1 MSNRIFA
8 RSPYIITINET
19 AQTSSKIEIFLW
31 NGTGSAPGSPTYTL
45 SKAIPSVSAP
55 ATYYDV
61 SPYVREYINFN
72 LRPINYNS
80 TGTLLGS
87 TAYCNVTI
95 KRYKNTGTYLDT
107 TTYYAFDGYAEYSD
121 GYNYDR
127 GQYLLDH
134 GDYYYHYDENSSYAV
149 VKAGDITLQ
158 VTAGWKGV
166 YTDLVTG
173 ASHTITFP
181 SSGLITAF
189 RVYPTYWENGNK
201 LQITT
206 STGTEL
212 IAYNFRPKEECK
224 YQVLPIDFVNKYGAW
239 QREFLFKAS
248 NDSFNM
254 TNQEFNVMNASIVS
268 FKEFEGQKKTFNAN
282 GRDSIKCNTGWVA
295 ESFKETIKEIML
307 SEKIILNDLPVTIKT
322 KQTELFKSINTKNI
336 NYSLEFDYSFDTI
349 MSII

>member
-19 AQTSSKIEIFLW
+19 GQTSSKIDIFLW
-31 NGTGSAPGSPTYTL
+31 NGTGSAPTSPTYTL
-45 SKAIPSVSAP
+45 SKAIPSSTAP
-55 ATYYDV
+55 STYYDV
-61 SPYVREYINFN
+61 SPYIREYINFN

-80 TGTLLGS
+80 TGTTLGS
-87 TAYCNVTI
+87 TTYCNVKI
-95 KRYKNTGTYLDT
+95 KRYKNTGTLLDT

-127 GQYLLDH
+127 GQYLLDE
-134 GDYYYHYDENSSYAV
+134 GDYYYHYDSGSSYINT
-149 VKAGDITLQ
+149 KAGDLTLE
-158 VTAGWKGV
+158 VTSGQKAV
-166 YTDLVTG
+166 YTNLVTG
-173 ASHTITFP
+173 AFISATFP
-181 SSGLITAF
+181 TSGLKTAF
-189 RVYPTYWENGNK
+189 RVYAAYWADGNK
-201 LQITT
+201 LEIKT
-206 STGTEL
+206 SADAVLRTYTFL
-212 IAYNFRPKEECK
+212 PKEECK
-224 YQVLPIDFVNKYGAW
+224 HQVLPIDFVNKYGAW

-254 TNQEFNVMNASIVS
+254 TNQEFNIMNSSITS

-282 GRDSIKCNTGWVA
+282 GKDSIKCNTGWVK

-336 NYSLEFDYSFDTI
+336 NYALEFDYSFDTI

>member
-19 AQTSSKIEIFLW
+19 GQTRSKIEIFLW
-31 NGTGSAPGSPTYTL
+31 NGTGSAPASPTYTL

-55 ATYYDV
+55 STYYDV
-61 SPYVREYINFN
+61 SPYIREYINFN
-72 LRPINYNS
+72 LRPVNYNG
-80 TGTLLGS
+80 TGTALGS
-87 TAYCNVTI
+87 TAYCNITI

-127 GQYLLDH
+127 GQYLLDE
-134 GDYYYHYDENSSYAV
+134 GTYYYHYDSDLTYINT
-149 VKAGDITLQ
+149 KAGDLTLE
-158 VTAGWKGV
+158 VTAGQKAV
-166 YTDLVTG
+166 YTDLVNG
-173 ASHTITFP
+173 AVNTATFA
-181 SSGLITAF
+181 SSGMKTSF
-189 RVYPTYWENGNK
+189 RVYPTYWAHGNK
-201 LQITT
+201 LEIKT
-206 STGTEL
+206 SADAVLRTYTFL
-212 IAYNFRPKEECK
+212 PREECK
-224 YQVLPIDFVNKYGAW
+224 YQALPIDFVNKYGAW

-254 TNQEFNVMNASIVS
+254 TNQEFNIMNASIVS

-295 ESFKETIKEIML
+295 ESFKDTIKEIML

>member
-31 NGTGSAPGSPTYTL
+31 NGTGSAPASPTYTL

-55 ATYYDV
+55 STYYDV
-61 SPYVREYINFN
+61 SPYIREYINFN
-72 LRPINYNS
+72 LRPINYNT
-80 TGTLLGS
+80 TGTSLGS

-95 KRYKNTGTYLDT
+95 KRYKNTSTLLNT

-127 GQYLLDH
+127 GEYLLDE
-134 GDYYYHYDENSSYAV
+134 GTYYYHYDSDLTYINT
-149 VKAGDITLQ
+149 KAGDLTLE
-158 VTAGWKGV
+158 VTAGQKIV
-166 YTDLVTG
+166 HTNLVTN
-173 ASHTITFP
+173 AVNTSTFP
-181 SSGLITAF
+181 SSGLKTAF
-189 RVYPTYWENGNK
+189 RVYGPYWSAGNK
-201 LQITT
+201 LEIKT
-206 STGTEL
+206 SADAVLRTYTFL
-212 IAYNFRPKEECK
+212 PREECK
-224 YQVLPIDFVNKYGAW
+224 YQALPIDFVNKYGAW

-248 NDSFNM
+248 NDTFNM
-254 TNQEFNVMNASIVS
+254 TNQDFNIMNSSIVS

-282 GRDSIKCNTGWVA
+282 GRDSIKCNTGWVD
-295 ESFKETIKEIML
+295 ESFKDTIKEIML

>member
-19 AQTSSKIEIFLW
+19 GQTSSKIEVFLW
-31 NGTGSAPGSPTYTL
+31 NGTGSAPASPTYTL

-72 LRPINYNS
+72 LRPINYNT

-87 TAYCNVTI
+87 NAYCNVTI

-134 GDYYYHYDENSSYAV
+134 GDYYYHYDENSSYSV

-158 VTAGWKGV
+158 VTAGWKGT

-173 ASHTITFP
+173 AEHVITFP
-181 SSGLITAF
+181 TSGLVTAF
-189 RVYPTYWENGNK
+189 RVYPTYWANGNK

-212 IAYNFRPKEECK
+212 ISYRFFPREECK
-224 YQVLPIDFVNKYGAW
+224 YQALPIDFVNKYGAW

-254 TNQEFNVMNASIVS
+254 TNQEFNIMNASIVS
-268 FKEFEGQKKTFNAN
+268 FKPFEGQKKTFNAN